1 MVEAYREHARRGVGD
16 SVNARAGGVAQS
28 GIRGERMIDCEFDR
42 RRFLQWTGAG
52 MFAAVSAQLSFES
65 LASAAGT
72 SPLPANTP
80 ILVLVTLYGGNDGLN
95 TVVPF
100 TDPIYQSARSNI
112 ALSSSQLLPFTNSL
126 AFNSSMPSIKALYG
140 QNNVAIVQGVSYPSP
155 SLSHFSSMAIWQSAS
170 LAGVSS
176 GWIGRWL
183 DTQPHSAFNAIGV
196 GSVLPPALVGEKSVA
211 SMVDV
216 GGIQLPWA
224 PVASLLQRLGRP
236 SSSDVPLEAAAATS
250 ITDLFS
256 TASLLGPL
264 VTKSP
269 TGSLLG
275 KQLSVVSTLINANV
289 PTRVWEVNL
298 SSFDTHS
305 SEQGD
310 QNALLAEV
318 DSAIGAFMTSIS
330 AGSRSNDVTVMI
342 YSEFGRRVKSNGSD
356 GTDHGTSAP
365 VLLIGNSVKG
375 GLYGEQPPLNTL
387 DPNGNLEV
395 TTDFRAVYGGLLHDV
410 LATPVSDVIPG
421 WNTAL
426 SVH

>member
-1 MVEAYREHARRGVGD
+1 
-16 SVNARAGGVAQS
+16 
-28 GIRGERMIDCEFDR
+28 MINCEFDR

-52 MFAAVSAQLSFES
+52 LFAAMSTELSFEN
-65 LASAAGT
+65 LASAASN

-100 TDPIYQSARSNI
+100 TDPVYESARSNI
-112 ALSSSQLLPFTNSL
+112 ALSSAQLLPFTDSL
-126 AFNSSMPSIKALYG
+126 AFNSSMPSISGLYG
-140 QNNVAIVQGVSYPSP
+140 QGQVAIVQGVSYPNP

-170 LAGVSS
+170 LTGLSS

-183 DTQPHSAFNAIGV
+183 DKQPHNAFNAIGV
-196 GSVLPPALVGEKSVA
+196 GSVLPPAFVGEKSVA

-216 GGIQLPWA
+216 SGIQLPWGAAA
-224 PVASLLQRLGRP
+224 PLLPRLGRT
-236 SSSDVPLEAAAATS
+236 SSSDVALEAAAATS

-264 VTKSP
+264 VPTSP
-269 TGSLLG
+269 TGSSLG
-275 KQLSVVSTLINANV
+275 QQLSLLSTLINANV

-298 SSFDTHS
+298 SSFDTHTG
-305 SEQGD
+305 EQLD

-318 DSAIGAFMTSIS
+318 DAAIGAFMTSIS
-330 AGSRSNDVTVMI
+330 TGSRANDVTVMI
-342 YSEFGRRVKSNGSD
+342 YSEFGRRVGSNASD

-365 VLLIGNSVKG
+365 VLLIGNQVKG
-375 GLYGEQPPLNTL
+375 GLYGEQPPLDAL
-387 DPNGNLEV
+387 DANGNLQV
-395 TTDFRAVYGGLLHDV
+395 TTDFRSVYGGLLHDV
-410 LATPVSDVIPG
+410 LATPVSDIIPS

>member
-1 MVEAYREHARRGVGD
+1 V
-16 SVNARAGGVAQS
+16 
-28 GIRGERMIDCEFDR
+28 IDCEFDR

-52 MFAAVSAQLSFES
+52 IFAAMSSQLSFES
-65 LASAAGT
+65 LASAASN

-100 TDPIYQSARSNI
+100 TDPVYESVRSNI
-112 ALSSSQLLPFTNSL
+112 ALSSSQLLPFTDAL
-126 AFNSSMPSIKALYG
+126 AFNSSMPSINALYG
-140 QNNVAIVQGVSYPSP
+140 QQKVAIVQGVSYPNP

-170 LAGVSS
+170 LTGLSS

-183 DTQPHSAFNAIGV
+183 DIQPHSPFNAIGV
-196 GSVLPPALVGEKSVA
+196 GSTLPPAFVGEKSVA

-216 GGIQLPWA
+216 SGIQLPWGA
-224 PVASLLQRLGRP
+224 VASLLPRLGR
-236 SSSDVPLEAAAATS
+236 SSASDVALESAAATS
-250 ITDLFS
+250 ITDLYS

-264 VTKSP
+264 VPTSP
-269 TGSLLG
+269 TGSTLG
-275 KQLSVVSTLINANV
+275 QQLTLVSTLINANV

-298 SSFDTHS
+298 SSFDTHTG
-305 SEQGD
+305 EQLD

-318 DSAIGAFMTSIS
+318 DAAIGAFMTSIS
-330 AGSRSNDVTVMI
+330 AGSRPSDVTVMI
-342 YSEFGRRVKSNGSD
+342 YSEFGRRVASNASD

-365 VLLIGNSVKG
+365 VLLIGNGVRG
-375 GLYGEQPPLNTL
+375 GLYGEPAPLSAL
-387 DPNGNLEV
+387 DANGNLQV

-410 LATPVSDVIPG
+410 LATPVGDIIPS
-421 WNTAL
+421 WSTAL

>member
-1 MVEAYREHARRGVGD
+1 
-16 SVNARAGGVAQS
+16 
-28 GIRGERMIDCEFDR
+28 MINCEFDR
-42 RRFLQWTGAG
+42 RRFLQWTGASL
-52 MFAAVSAQLSFES
+52 FAAMSTELSFES
-65 LASAAGT
+65 LASAASD

-100 TDPIYQSARSNI
+100 TDPVYESARSNI

-126 AFNSSMPSIKALYG
+126 AFNSSMPSINTLYG
-140 QNNVAIVQGVSYPSP
+140 QGQVAIVQGVSYPNP

-170 LAGVSS
+170 LTGLSS

-183 DTQPHSAFNAIGV
+183 DQQPHNAFNAIGV
-196 GSVLPPALVGEKSVA
+196 GSVLPPAFVGEKSVA

-216 GGIQLPWA
+216 SGIQLPWGPAA
-224 PVASLLQRLGRP
+224 PLLPRLGRS
-236 SSSDVPLEAAAATS
+236 SSSDVALEAAAATS

-264 VTKSP
+264 VPTSP
-269 TGSLLG
+269 TGSTLG
-275 KQLSVVSTLINANV
+275 QQLSLLSTLINANV

-298 SSFDTHS
+298 SSFDTHTG
-305 SEQGD
+305 EQLD

-318 DSAIGAFMTSIS
+318 DAAIGAFMTSINTGGH
-330 AGSRSNDVTVMI
+330 ANDVTVMI
-342 YSEFGRRVKSNGSD
+342 YSEFGRRVGSNASD

-365 VLLIGNSVKG
+365 VLLIGNQVKG
-375 GLYGEQPPLNTL
+375 GLYGEQPPLDVL
-387 DPNGNLEV
+387 DPNGNLQV
-395 TTDFRAVYGGLLHDV
+395 TTDFRDVYGGLLHDV
-410 LATPVSDVIPG
+410 LATPVNDIIPS
-421 WNTAL
+421 WNSAL

>member
-1 MVEAYREHARRGVGD
+1 
-16 SVNARAGGVAQS
+16 
-28 GIRGERMIDCEFDR
+28 MINCEFDR
-42 RRFLQWTGAG
+42 RKFLQWTGAG
-52 MFAAVSAQLSFES
+52 LFAAMSTELSFES
-65 LASAAGT
+65 LASAASD

-100 TDPIYQSARSNI
+100 TDPVYESARSNI
-112 ALSSSQLLPFTNSL
+112 ALSSSQLLPFTDSL
-126 AFNSSMPSIKALYG
+126 AFNASMPSISALYG
-140 QNNVAIVQGVSYPSP
+140 QNQVAIVQGVSYPNP

-170 LAGVSS
+170 LTGLSS

-183 DTQPHSAFNAIGV
+183 DKQPHNAFNAIGV
-196 GSVLPPALVGEKSVA
+196 GSVLPPAFVGEKSVA

-216 GGIQLPWA
+216 SGIQLPWGPA
-224 PVASLLQRLGRP
+224 ASLLPRLGHS
-236 SSSDVPLEAAAATS
+236 SSSDVALEAAAATS

-264 VTKSP
+264 VPTSP
-269 TGSLLG
+269 TGSTLG
-275 KQLSVVSTLINANV
+275 QQLSLLSTMINANV

-298 SSFDTHS
+298 SSFDTHTG
-305 SEQGD
+305 EQLD

-318 DSAIGAFMTSIS
+318 DAAIGAFMTSINTGTR
-330 AGSRSNDVTVMI
+330 ANDVTVMI
-342 YSEFGRRVKSNGSD
+342 YSEFGRRVGSNASD

-365 VLLIGNSVKG
+365 VLLIGNQVKG
-375 GLYGEQPPLNTL
+375 GLYGEQPPLDAL
-387 DPNGNLEV
+387 DPNGNLQV

-410 LATPVSDVIPG
+410 LATPVSDIIPS